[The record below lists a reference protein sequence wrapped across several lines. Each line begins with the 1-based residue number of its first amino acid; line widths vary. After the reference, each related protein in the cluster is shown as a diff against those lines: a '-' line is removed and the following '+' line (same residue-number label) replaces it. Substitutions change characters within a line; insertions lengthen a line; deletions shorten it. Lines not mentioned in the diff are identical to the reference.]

1 MLNVVAFSAPSC
13 GDSIRLLD
21 STPVP
26 CGTSRETAKRS
37 DFAGHSA
44 YGCCAT
50 HSRYF
55 WGFRLYLLCA
65 SDGMPNASELA

>member
-1 MLNVVAFSAPSC
+1 LLNVVAFSAPSC
-13 GDSIRLLD
+13 GDGIRLLD

-37 DFAGHSA
+37 DFAGHAA

-55 WGFRLYLLCA
+55 
-65 SDGMPNASELA
+65 